1 LAREVTL
8 IYGGE
13 ERARKVLRGS
23 RGPYGKQARAG
34 GNSGGPELLRS
45 TSPPGPLRAGPADGA
60 SSAAVVTTNPA
71 ETGNPTADR
80 EDDADALPPTA
91 PGGGVAEMGN
101 GMSSL
106 TRVTVPGQMLRCGFQ
121 AIRGALQAR
130 QRLPG

>member
-1 LAREVTL
+1 MAAKNAPGRSSAAAGDRTANRPAPVATAAARSCSANTF
-8 IYGGE
+8 
-13 ERARKVLRGS
+13 
-23 RGPYGKQARAG
+23 
-34 GNSGGPELLRS
+34 
-45 TSPPGPLRAGPADGA
+45 PPGPLRAGPADGA